1 MWENAA
7 KVSKNEAH
15 KQYKNTI
22 EQIID
27 KLRKT
32 NGKDKDKRTNILN
45 SLENIESSIFEGAY
59 FHYFDKP
66 EITSIAKRAKL
77 RRQRLNMVKEKKK
90 T

>member
-1 MWENAA
+1 MCKNVE

-15 KQYKNTI
+15 KLYKNTI
-22 EQIID
+22 EQVVD
-27 KLRKT
+27 KLRKA

-66 EITSIAKRAKL
+66 
-77 RRQRLNMVKEKKK
+77 
-90 T
+90 